1 MRSEQSNAERRLQ
14 RSGHGE
20 ARFPPA
26 LAVCVAIVT
35 YALLPQSLLVGPRFV
50 IPIIEALLLV
60 ALVAVNPVRMNRQTR
75 WSRTAPI
82 GLSGS
87 SS

>member
-14 RSGHGE
+14 RWGQGE

-26 LAVCVAIVT
+26 
-35 YALLPQSLLVGPRFV
+35 PRFV
-50 IPIIEALLLV
+50 IPVIQALLLV

>member
-26 LAVCVAIVT
+26 
-35 YALLPQSLLVGPRFV
+35 PRFV
-50 IPIIEALLLV
+50 IPVIQALLLV

-75 WSRTAPI
+75 WSRPASI